1 MLKNIKAVGAGR
13 FLYDFAPESWKRLSG
28 AKSLLI
34 SLCTLICI
42 SLHLQERSI

>member
-1 MLKNIKAVGAGR
+1 MLKNVKAIGAGR
-13 FLYDFAPESWKRLSG
+13 FLYDFAPESLFQLSG